1 MDPAV
6 PVPGLRAAASA
17 PWGGRGHHDIGGGAE
32 HRVSSSEGVAAPLVR
47 GVLAAVV
54 SLGTALAVVVVP
66 ALAAQVA
73 GTQSSATVLD
83 AVLIG
88 LNILVLGHGGG
99 LVLSTG
105 SVDGAVTLTPFGLLG
120 LLMVISAV
128 GMRRVGRALELVRD
142 DGALRT
148 RGVRDAG
155 GALGAYAATYMIGIG
170 VLAAIGRSVD
180 SSPVVTSAVV
190 SGALV
195 AVVGGLAG
203 ILWSL
208 RRPTT
213 EDVPGVRVLDLLPR
227 PFDAVVRSA
236 TIAVIGLAFL
246 GMLATVVM
254 LLTAVP
260 AQSALFDELSPG
272 IVGGLVLTLIQLA
285 LLPLLAA
292 WALVVL
298 LGGSVG
304 VGTGT
309 EISLSGAETGVLPA
323 LPMLA
328 ALPGPGQFPAWFP
341 VLLVLPAIPVALGA
355 VRLMPEIEELPLRD
369 RLIAW
374 GTYPVAVVVAVLLIA
389 GLSTGGIG
397 DGRLVHLGPRMGT
410 LAGPLVAMALLA
422 TALVAAVL
430 ATPVI
435 PWSKR
440 QIARLREK
448 VEVAEQAERSQAA
461 AATSAPADEPGP
473 DEPGAGEP
481 GPDEPGSGEPAG
493 ESVEERVVA
502 DADGAAAVTDGAAGD
517 DDRGADGNPGAE
529 AEPGADE
536 HDQEPVPDDQLD
548 DAGTAEHGDQ
558 DEDGA
563 ETEVRLSRRP
573 DR

>member
-1 MDPAV
+1 M
-6 PVPGLRAAASA
+6 
-17 PWGGRGHHDIGGGAE
+17 
-32 HRVSSSEGVAAPLVR
+32 SSSEGIAAPLVR

-99 LVLSTG
+99 VVLSTG

-148 RGVRDAG
+148 RGVRDVG
-155 GALGAYAATYMIGIG
+155 GALGAYAATYMLGIG

-208 RRPTT
+208 RRPAT

-227 PFDAVVRSA
+227 PFDAVVRSVA
-236 TIAVIGLAFL
+236 IAVVGLLCL
-246 GMLATVVM
+246 GMLVTVVM
-254 LLTAVP
+254 LLAAVP
-260 AQSALFDELSPG
+260 AQAALFDELSPG
-272 IVGGLVLTLIQLA
+272 IVGGLVLTLVQLA

-298 LGGSVG
+298 LGGSIG

-328 ALPGPGQFPAWFP
+328 ALPGPGQFPAWAL
-341 VLLVLPAIPVALGA
+341 VLLVLPAIAVAFGA

-410 LAGPLVAMALLA
+410 LAGPLIAMALLA
-422 TALVAAVL
+422 TALVAGVL
-430 ATPVI
+430 ATPLI
-435 PWSKR
+435 PWSRR

-461 AATSAPADEPGP
+461 AATSAPADVPADERDEHGAAAGTDAETGADAEAGADQAIEEPGP
-473 DEPGAGEP
+473 SEQVDDARTAGQDEQ
-481 GPDEPGSGEPAG
+481 
-493 ESVEERVVA
+493 
-502 DADGAAAVTDGAAGD
+502 DGDG
-517 DDRGADGNPGAE
+517 
-529 AEPGADE
+529 
-536 HDQEPVPDDQLD
+536 QDDQD
-548 DAGTAEHGDQ
+548 GDGDA
-558 DEDGA
+558 A